1 MHKKRLVISS
11 IFVLLIIAGIGI
23 IFFSKNYGQSNT
35 VVRVQTVNIN
45 SKAKKIANYDVLAN
59 GKTRESH
66 STGDF
71 STAERIKVSPNI
83 FDTYTKKNQ
92 THLRLL
98 KEVPLYNQKKHKV
111 DDANYWKMINSITK
125 NVHADIYKL
134 TLFKAHNSY
143 YAYVQINQW
152 ILDAGTLYEYN
163 PKSNILR
170 KLCDFDG
177 KEVINISH

>member
-1 MHKKRLVISS
+1 M
-11 IFVLLIIAGIGI
+11 LLIIAGIGI

-83 FDTYTKKNQ
+83 FDTYRTLAKSQGMKQ
-92 THLRLL
+92 LMAGGGVALIGITL
-98 KEVPLYNQKKHKV
+98 VPLL
-111 DDANYWKMINSITK
+111 SG
-125 NVHADIYKL
+125 
-134 TLFKAHNSY
+134 LF
-143 YAYVQINQW
+143 
-152 ILDAGTLYEYN
+152 G
-163 PKSNILR
+163 
-170 KLCDFDG
+170 
-177 KEVINISH
+177 

>member
-1 MHKKRLVISS
+1 M
-11 IFVLLIIAGIGI
+11 
-23 IFFSKNYGQSNT
+23 
-35 VVRVQTVNIN
+35 
-45 SKAKKIANYDVLAN
+45 
-59 GKTRESH
+59 
-66 STGDF
+66 
-71 STAERIKVSPNI
+71 
-83 FDTYTKKNQ
+83 
-92 THLRLL
+92 
-98 KEVPLYNQKKHKV
+98 PLYNQKKHKV

-134 TLFKAHNSY
+134 TLFKAHSSY